1 MMQRQR
7 FYRRVMTPAMYLSA
21 ALLAAAGCKHAP
33 DDAALNQAVNS
44 QLAQDG
50 SISGQ
55 PLQATVQ
62 DGVATLNGSV
72 QNDAQKTIAARD
84 TAGVQGIKEVH
95 NNIAVGTLPPVSA
108 QMTAASPAP
117 VPTAPATKT
126 KGQLSA
132 REDRHDDRREDRDD
146 RHYPAPIERQDGP
159 GPALQADNSMQPAI
173 VQPAPVNTP
182 PPPVA
187 PPPPALRNVTIATG
201 TTIPVRVTQTLDSA
215 TTQQGT
221 SFSGVVASDILID
234 GVVAIPAG
242 TPVAGNVDAVQ
253 EAAHYKGS
261 ALLTVSLSSIS
272 RKGEH
277 LAITTDPYTVQG
289 KGRGGNTA
297 EKVGGGA
304 AVGAILGGIF
314 GGGKGAAIG
323 AAAGGGVGAG
333 ANTVTRGQQV
343 QIPSETVVRFH
354 LASPV
359 LVRVR
364 GDGEKNSGDNSL
376 QQHPIQ

>member
-1 MMQRQR
+1 MLR
-7 FYRRVMTPAMYLSA
+7 PAACLGA
-21 ALLAAAGCKHAP
+21 ALLLVAVGCRHAP
-33 DDAALNQAVNS
+33 DDATLSQNVNG
-44 QLAQDG
+44 QLASDN
-50 SISGQ
+50 SLTGQ
-55 PLQATVQ
+55 PVQAMVQ
-62 DGVATLNGSV
+62 DRIVTLNGSV
-72 QNDAQKTIAARD
+72 ENEAQKTIAARD
-84 TAGVQGIKEVH
+84 AAGVQGVKEVH
-95 NNIAVGTLPPVSA
+95 NNIAVEQAGPAGPTVSVTQTPPQPVPA
-108 QMTAASPAP
+108 TAAPKLKAP
-117 VPTAPATKT
+117 
-126 KGQLSA
+126 LNA
-132 REDRHDDRREDRDD
+132 RDERH
-146 RHYPAPIERQDGP
+146 HAAPIERENP
-159 GPALQADNSMQPAI
+159 SNPAI
-173 VQPAPVNTP
+173 GAQANNPPEAQAGNPPPVLPSAPVAPP

-187 PPPPALRNVTIATG
+187 PPPPAFRKIDVAAG

-234 GVVAIPAG
+234 GLVAIPAG

-261 ALLTVSLSSIS
+261 ALLTVSLSSIT
-272 RKGEH
+272 RRGEH
-277 LAITTDPYTVQG
+277 IAVTTDPYTVNG
-289 KGRGGNTA
+289 KGRGSNTA

-354 LASPV
+354 LSSPFS
-359 LVRVR
+359 VRVR
-364 GDGEKNSGDNSL
+364 TDGEKNNNENGL
-376 QQHPIQ
+376 QQHPMQ